1 MIGYDSAGAEES
13 RLEVT
18 KVERKPVLDSTFAIP
33 AGYRKMDFTQMMAGV
48 EGMMAGM
55 MGAHH
60 GAGTP
65 GFASASPPGFA
76 LPPGMALPSGLPPGV
91 TLPKNTAEMMKQLQ
105 ERAKAAGLPPPAA
118 PH

>member
-1 MIGYDSAGAEES
+1 MKDPRIFGLMAEFDN
-13 RLEVT
+13 VN
-18 KVERKPVLDSTFAIP
+18 DAIIAARRTYA

-65 GFASASPPGFA
+65 GFPSALPPGFT

-91 TLPKNTAEMMKQLQ
+91 TLPKNTAEMMKQLE
-105 ERAKAAGLPPPAA
+105 ERAKAAGLPPP
-118 PH
+118 H